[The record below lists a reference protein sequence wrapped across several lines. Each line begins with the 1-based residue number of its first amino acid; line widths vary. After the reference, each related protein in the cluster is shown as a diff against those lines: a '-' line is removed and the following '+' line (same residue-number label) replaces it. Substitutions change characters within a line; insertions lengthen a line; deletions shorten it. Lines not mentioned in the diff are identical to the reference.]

1 MSEFKWA
8 GRRMKHGD
16 KAVTVVGAPGWQPAV
31 VDGDVAYFIV
41 PCLDEKG
48 SGYEAMLHELSACDD
63 EPPSNL
69 PDADYVRKLEAFVL
83 YACNDIDAQ
92 EASNIIGV
100 PPAESFLYAVRHLI
114 QQRREQEGS

>member
-63 EPPSNL
+63 EAPL
-69 PDADYVRKLEAFVL
+69 VDAEYVRKLEAFVRYRL
-83 YACNDIDAQ
+83 YDLNAQ
-92 EASNIIGV
+92 EVKAIIGV
-100 PPAESFLYAVRHLI
+100 QPMESINDAIYRLI
-114 QQRREQEGS
+114 QQRQQEQP